1 MTIPL
6 APVDPVQ
13 TTAVGQ
19 RILDAASTLF
29 YERGITA
36 TGVDLIVEQAGTTK
50 RTLYQRFGSKTP
62 SPPPTCNNA
71 PTPGNANF

>member
-36 TGVDLIVEQAGTTK
+36 TIERDPGPFDTAHIASRLILDTQHGP
-50 RTLYQRFGSKTP
+50 Q
-62 SPPPTCNNA
+62 PPK
-71 PTPGNANF
+71 